1 MRALDPKTLRRLA
14 EIIVDID
21 GAYERS
27 GRRLAELMRD
37 ARWDDPPEYDGS
49 PRVPW
54 LVEVLEERDP
64 GDVERLI
71 CRVCAPVEYEDG
83 VAGAEPMR
91 GAVNEVL
98 ALEQLTV
105 GEVKGRPVLTELR
118 VADGAPIY
126 SAPDDL
132 RPRLSRLLHD
142 EATIDFLVGRA
153 DEAAMSERAGAYS
166 LTLIGIGSFL
176 EGLLFA
182 ALYEHDGAFRTHG
195 LPGRKGAWIPAER
208 VSLAQ
213 LIDTTH
219 SAGWIHLDAMDFA
232 HHVRDY
238 RNFVHLRNQMER
250 GFTPDADTVMLCWAP
265 IRAVLNDLDTALAGS
280 GGGV

>member
-1 MRALDPKTLRRLA
+1 MHALDPKTLRRLA

-37 ARWDDPPEYDGS
+37 ARWDDPPVYDGS

-54 LVEVLEERDP
+54 LLEILGERDP

-83 VAGAEPMR
+83 AAGAEPVR
-91 GAVNEVL
+91 AAVNDVL
-98 ALEQLTV
+98 ALEKLTV
-105 GEVKGRPVLTELR
+105 GEIKGRPVVTDLR
-118 VADGAPIY
+118 ASDGAPVY
-126 SAPDDL
+126 AAPDDL

-142 EATIDFLVGRA
+142 EATINFLVGRA

-182 ALYEHDGAFRTHG
+182 AMYEHDAEFRANG
-195 LPGRKGAWIPAER
+195 LPGRRGTWIPPDR

-213 LIDTTH
+213 LIETTH

-232 HHVRDY
+232 RHVREY
-238 RNFVHLRNQMER
+238 RNFVHVRNQMER

-265 IRAVLNDLDTALAGS
+265 IQAVLNDLDAALAGS
-280 GGGV
+280 GA